1 MTPEQQSAFIR
12 SESGTPIKLDH
23 TIRAFWQHSSH
34 EAVAALDL
42 PDDTGMEIDL
52 AYYAKVYTITFGQSL
67 WVCASGHAKAPRQF
81 VIWYPNGEM
90 WSSYG
95 KSIKDAFEKAFDR
108 AAFYI

>member
-1 MTPEQQSAFIR
+1 MTPEQQSAFIQ

-23 TIRAFWQHSSH
+23 TIRAYWQRSSYEAIIALGFSDEHHMQRDLVMYHSF
-34 EAVAALDL
+34 
-42 PDDTGMEIDL
+42 
-52 AYYAKVYTITFGQSL
+52 YTITFGRSL
-67 WVCASGHAKAPRQF
+67 WVCASGHLDAPRQF